1 MTNFDIKGRT
11 KCHIRKIIYDFYMT
25 SVLYVCHKPF
35 WTQMPGGFICVLFA
49 KRFVGI
55 SGKVCISSLWKCI
68 SYKNPMVHY
77 FTVAS

>member
-1 MTNFDIKGRT
+1 MGGYPGEYPRGGLPGGEGGVTGGNCRGGFPGG
-11 KCHIRKIIYDFYMT
+11 M
-25 SVLYVCHKPF
+25 P
-35 WTQMPGGFICVLFA
+35 TQMPGGFICVLFA

-55 SGKVCISSLWKCI
+55 IGKVCISSLWKCI